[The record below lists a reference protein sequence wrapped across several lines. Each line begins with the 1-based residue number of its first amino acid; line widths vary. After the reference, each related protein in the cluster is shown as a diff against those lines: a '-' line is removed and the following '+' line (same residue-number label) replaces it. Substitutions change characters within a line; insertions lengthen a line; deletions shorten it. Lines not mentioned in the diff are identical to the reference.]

1 MDAAVDRSSQ
11 EQEQVQVQVQ
21 VVAAAAAALA
31 SVVVEEEVVV
41 VVVVA
46 VAYLDA
52 TPAAADKARP
62 SAVQSAQYASTQ
74 MGVLHPRHC
83 RTPSYHQTSR

>member
-11 EQEQVQVQVQ
+11 EQEQVQVQV
-21 VVAAAAAALA
+21 AAAAVVALA
-31 SVVVEEEVVV
+31 SVVVVEEVVV

-52 TPAAADKARP
+52 PPAVADKARP

-74 MGVLHPRHC
+74 MDVLHPRHC
-83 RTPSYHQTSR
+83 RSPSYHQTSR